1 MPENA
6 AIAELKSSVAV
17 LCDRSK
23 SVTDALTLHAEQS
36 RETLVMVTQI
46 AAKQT
51 EIAAA
56 IEQNR
61 LARIQTDEQN
71 RINQARTDER
81 LNLVNIE
88 HNTLKTKVETTWKN
102 TLAFSGFIGVCAG
115 AVIEGLK
122 WFGSTIGVT
131 TPHH

>member
-61 LARIQTDEQN
+61 IN
-71 RINQARTDER
+71 RQASDER
-81 LNLVNIE
+81 LSILALE
-88 HNTLKTKVETTWKN
+88 HNTLKTKVDTTARN
-102 TLAFSGFIGVCAG
+102 TILFGSFVAGVITLIG
-115 AVIEGLK
+115 EGLR